1 MALIA
6 FVGVVASHYQ
16 YEDNWKS
23 QETVATDKAPDT
35 TALDT
40 SLDTATDTTSDKAYD
55 AASDFQF
62 HKAMK
67 IK

>member
-6 FVGVVASHYQ
+6 FVRVVASHYH
-16 YEDNWKS
+16 YENNWKS

-35 TALDT
+35 T
-40 SLDTATDTTSDKAYD
+40 SDKAYD

-62 HKAMK
+62 L
-67 IK
+67 